1 MTKKYPEELF
11 VFQDGD
17 AARTGRHLR
26 FMKALFK
33 IDDPEI
39 EQALL
44 AFVERLAAAS
54 PASGDSMPT
63 PSKPNAR
70 RPRKLPQD

>member
-44 AFVERLAAAS
+44 AFVERLAATNR
-54 PASGDSMPT
+54 ASGDGMPT
-63 PSKPNAR
+63 STKPNAG